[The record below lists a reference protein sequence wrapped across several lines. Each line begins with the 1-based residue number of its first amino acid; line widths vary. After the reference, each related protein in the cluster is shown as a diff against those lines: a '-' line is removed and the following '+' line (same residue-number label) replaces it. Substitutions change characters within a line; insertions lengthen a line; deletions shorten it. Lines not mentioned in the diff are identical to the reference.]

1 MLKEKDFNKLWN
13 LLEQPLFVIDQD
25 GRIML
30 WSKGCERETGY
41 DTEEVVGQKKWNF
54 LFAKEADLVA
64 IMGEL
69 SPLIDKSWQINLLRL
84 RKDAFFAD
92 LQIKAISFT
101 DQSPI
106 FLVSFSNITQ
116 AKGVSKELQEAKL
129 QARQKT
135 LAYERAQE
143 LLVQKE
149 KLLISNMTEMK
160 RLYRQV
166 KESETELKAKAEQLE
181 QKVGELNRFNKLM
194 IGRELKMVEL
204 KEELKKLKGKS

>member
-1 MLKEKDFNKLWN
+1 M
-13 LLEQPLFVIDQD
+13 
-25 GRIML
+25 
-30 WSKGCERETGY
+30 
-41 DTEEVVGQKKWNF
+41 
-54 LFAKEADLVA
+54 
-64 IMGEL
+64 
-69 SPLIDKSWQINLLRL
+69 
-84 RKDAFFAD
+84 
-92 LQIKAISFT
+92 
-101 DQSPI
+101 
-106 FLVSFSNITQ
+106 
-116 AKGVSKELQEAKL
+116 
-129 QARQKT
+129 
-135 LAYERAQE
+135 AYERAQE

>member
-13 LLEQPLFVIDQD
+13 LLEQSMFVIDQD

-30 WSKGCERETGY
+30 WSKGCERDIGY
-41 DTEEVVGQKKWNF
+41 SAEEVVGQKKWNF
-54 LFAKEADLVA
+54 LFAKEADLVS
-64 IMGEL
+64 IMSEL
-69 SPLIDKSWQINLLRL
+69 SPLIDKGWQINLLRL
-84 RKDAFFAD
+84 RKDAFLSD
-92 LQIKAISFT
+92 LHIKALSFL

-106 FLVSFSNITQ
+106 FLVNFSNITQ
-116 AKGVSKELQEAKL
+116 AKGVSKELLEAKL

-160 RLYRQV
+160 KLYRQV

-204 KEELKKLKGKS
+204 KEELKKLKIK